1 MRRFVHFIQVTFIC
15 LYPETVKI
23 RKKLPYHGTV
33 DSTTKGKI
41 TIYAEEYNTK
51 HISFGDISC
60 ACFLGQQT
68 THGMFIQMI
77 GSSS

>member
-1 MRRFVHFIQVTFIC
+1 MRLWIVLQK
-15 LYPETVKI
+15 EKSQ
-23 RKKLPYHGTV
+23 
-33 DSTTKGKI
+33 STK

-51 HISFGDISC
+51 HTSFGDISC

-68 THGMFIQMI
+68 IYVMFIQMM

>member
-1 MRRFVHFIQVTFIC
+1 MRLWIVLQK
-15 LYPETVKI
+15 EKSQ
-23 RKKLPYHGTV
+23 
-33 DSTTKGKI
+33 STK